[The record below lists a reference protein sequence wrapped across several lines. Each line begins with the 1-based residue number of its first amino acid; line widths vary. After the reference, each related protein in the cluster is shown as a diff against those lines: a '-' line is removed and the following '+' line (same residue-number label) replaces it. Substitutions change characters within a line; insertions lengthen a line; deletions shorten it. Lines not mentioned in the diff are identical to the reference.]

1 MKLINI
7 KCFDNGSAEL
17 TTSDL
22 HISSENKASKLVID
36 FSETIYQN
44 SSKWVDLILSN
55 GTSLRYE
62 LGNSSIVEHELLDEE
77 TIAGVLKITPF
88 VIENDRKIKYIPNY
102 DVIIKKQP
110 DAGDN
115 EAPQRDDYIF
125 NVVKNVTS
133 HIANNNNPHNVTKE
147 QIGLGNVNNTSD
159 ADKPISTAQ
168 QTKFD
173 LIDTQI
179 SNLNYNKVD
188 KFTTI
193 NGKRLDESIILTK
206 NDFADLN
213 NVDNTSDL
221 DKPIS
226 TATLN
231 ELNKKISLTEKGV
244 KNGVATL
251 NELGKV
257 PSSQLP
263 SFVDDVVEGYLY
275 NGKFYQDAEHQIEL
289 SPETS
294 KIYVDKISN
303 NTFRWSGSQYIEIS
317 QSLALGETE
326 NTAFRGDRGK
336 IAYDKSI
343 ANEEAINETLDLINR
358 NHIEV
363 NNRIDSIV
371 NENIVEIEF
380 TEPITYIEDAIVD
393 APQEIMEIRGK
404 SEVIITDEVLEIA
417 SWKVSEELK
426 NEIITDAYGQK
437 RIIEN
442 VVKVNLWE
450 YGTIWKGTPK
460 ENHYLFSFMDY
471 FTTNNLK
478 NTIWFIN
485 GFPQRIDNIPDY
497 RYSTNNYSQN
507 LLMTIE
513 KPLIQEI
520 MTRDSVNEVTAFK
533 TYLQE
538 NHIMGVFELAIKNP
552 VEVDGELIDGGPQ
565 VITET
570 EGIASVVNPVIE
582 SKSLEENSTKLQIIG
597 TYNSI
602 PATDIKD
609 KVYND
614 NGVYY
619 DEINIK
625 KIVVEETTN
634 DGTNYFIDY
643 PSDYKQNSNIFVENI
658 KLTDDGTKLLYPMKY
673 GNPIGK
679 EMIYQLAEPI
689 VKQSEIAIMDD
700 LVFRQGYTI
709 YLSSEQLAPTML
721 AKCAYNL
728 GAQVKMLVDDSRS
741 QAKSIEEN
749 KDNIANL
756 QNEVNKFIFVSETEF
771 GNITKEDGKVYG
783 VYNEE
788 TGIITWYYGNIG
800 GDS

>member
-88 VIENDRKIKYIPNY
+88 VIEDDRKIKYIPNY

-133 HIANNNNPHNVTKE
+133 HIADNNNPHNVTKE

-159 ADKPISTAQ
+159 ADKPISTA
-168 QTKFD
+168 
-173 LIDTQI
+173 
-179 SNLNYNKVD
+179 
-188 KFTTI
+188 
-193 NGKRLDESIILTK
+193 
-206 NDFADLN
+206 
-213 NVDNTSDL
+213 
-221 DKPIS
+221 
-226 TATLN
+226 TLN
-231 ELNKKISLTEKGV
+231 ELNKKISLTEKGSA
-244 KNGVATL
+244 NGVAPLDANT
-251 NELGKV
+251 KI
-257 PSSQLP
+257 PSQYLP
-263 SFVDDVVEGYLY
+263 SFVDDVIEGYLS
-275 NGKFYQDAEHQIEL
+275 NGKFYQDAELQIEIT
-289 SPETS
+289 PENN
-294 KIYVDKISN
+294 KIYVDKITN

-326 NTAFRGDRGK
+326 NTAYRGDRGK
-336 IAYDKSI
+336 IAYEKSL
-343 ANEEAINETLDLINR
+343 ANEQAISNAFGLINT
-358 NHIEV
+358 NHEEV

-426 NEIITDAYGQK
+426 NEIITDEYGQK
-437 RIIEN
+437 RLVEN
-442 VVKVNLWE
+442 VG
-450 YGTIWKGTPK
+450 Y
-460 ENHYLFSFMDY
+460 YLPNDSDILRLERIN
-471 FTTNNLK
+471 T
-478 NTIWFIN
+478 NTISFICKLPPNSISYSSIDTVISNKLPYILDYNLDEPHFYFRNFDMVIYVNKSELSTQDIN
-485 GFPQRIDNIPDY
+485 GFETWLL
-497 RYSTNNYSQN
+497 TNNFS
-507 LLMTIE
+507 I
-513 KPLIQEI
+513 
-520 MTRDSVNEVTAFK
+520 
-533 TYLQE
+533 TY
-538 NHIMGVFELAIKNP
+538 ELAVKNP

-570 EGIASVVNPVIE
+570 EGIASVVNPIIE

-602 PATDIKD
+602 PGTDIKD
-609 KVYND
+609 RIIND
-614 NGVYY
+614 NGVYR

-658 KLTDDGTKLLYPMKY
+658 KLTDDETKLLYPMKY

-689 VKQSEIAIMDD
+689 VKQSEVAIMDD
-700 LVFRQGYTI
+700 LIFKQGHTI

-756 QNEVNKFIFVSETEF
+756 QSEVNKFVFVSETEF
-771 GNITKEDGKVYG
+771 DNITREDGKVYG
-783 VYNEE
+783 VYDKT
-788 TGIITWYYGNIG
+788 TGIITWYYGDIG